1 MAHVERLVAAGAGL
15 TRGFSSGFAGIC
27 ILIGRLWDGS
37 GVSPYVR
44 KVPTASGAKAVQIIW
59 SKKRGRAE
67 VEHIGSAHDEAE
79 LELLMAVARQRLHAG
94 QDELELGLAVAD
106 QSAVEIMGTRMGRL
120 LDAIGAVYRQIGF
133 DAVAGADEVFE
144 QLVTARIIEPTSK
157 QDAARVLEEAGV
169 QPASYPTVKR
179 RLPGYATDAFRNGL
193 SGACAAR
200 AELGPSALL
209 LYDVTT
215 LWFETDTG
223 DGFREPGFSKERRL
237 EPQITVGL
245 LTDATGAPLMVDAFE
260 GNRAETRTMIPIIR
274 SFVEAHG
281 IAGVTVVADAGMMS
295 EANLKDIEDA
305 GWSFIVG
312 GKLPEIPYQLAQW
325 RRTHPDTDPHDGL
338 ILSQPTIM
346 GTKADLRRR
355 TTYYQYRADRARRVG
370 HGIDTQVAKAEKAV
384 AGQAAIKRNR
394 FITLSGGTRTINR
407 ELETKA
413 RALAGWKPYVT
424 NLDAPAEFVIGAYHQ
439 LWHIEHSFRMS
450 KHDLAARPIYH
461 RKRESI
467 DAHLA
472 VVFAALAVAQRIEH
486 LTGWTISRFVKT
498 LRRYRTVQINTG
510 SHTITA
516 EQPIPDDIRTALD
529 RIHQR
534 QGD

>member
-1 MAHVERLVAAGAGL
+1 MVL
-15 TRGFSSGFAGIC
+15 TRWFVWLGSRNC
-27 ILIGRLWDGS
+27 ILIRGLWEGL

-44 KVPTASGAKAVQIIW
+44 KVPTASGARAVQIIW

-67 VEHIGSAHDEAE
+67 VEHIGSAHDDAE
-79 LELLMAVARQRLHAG
+79 LELLTAIARQRIHAG
-94 QDELELGLAVAD
+94 QDELELGLPAAD
-106 QSAVEIMGTRMGRL
+106 QSAVEVVGTRMGRL
-120 LDAIGAVYRQIGF
+120 LDALAVVYRQLGF
-133 DAVAGADEVFE
+133 HTGPGADEVFE

-169 QPASYPTVKR
+169 VPASYPTVKR
-179 RLPGYATDAFRNGL
+179 RLPSYATPKFRNGL

-200 AELGPSALL
+200 ADLSPSALL

-245 LTDATGAPLMVDAFE
+245 LTDASGAPLMVDAFE
-260 GNRAETRTMIPIIR
+260 GNRAETRTMIPIIEQ
-274 SFVEAHG
+274 FVQAHG

-305 GWSFIVG
+305 GW
-312 GKLPEIPYQLAQW
+312 
-325 RRTHPDTDPHDGL
+325 
-338 ILSQPTIM
+338 
-346 GTKADLRRR
+346 LRRR
-355 TTYYQYRADRARRVG
+355 REAARHSLPGRPVAPDPPRRGPDRRDDPDPADRDGPQSGPAAPNTYYQYRADRARRRL
-370 HGIDTQVAKAEKAV
+370 HGIDTQVAKAEKAI

-394 FITLSGGTRTINR
+394 FITLTGGTRTVNR
-407 ELETKA
+407 DLEAKV

-424 NLDAPAEFVIGAYHQ
+424 NLEAPAEFVISAYHQ
-439 LWHIEHSFRMS
+439 LWHVEHSFRMS
-450 KHDLAARPIYH
+450 KHDLKARPIYH

-472 VVFAALAVAQRIEH
+472 VVFAALAVSQRVEH

-498 LRRYRTVQINTG
+498 LRRYRAVQIRTG
-510 SHTITA
+510 QHTFTA
-516 EQPIPDDIRTALD
+516 VQPLPDDIRAALGK
-529 RIHQR
+529 IHQKS
-534 QGD
+534 GD

>member
-1 MAHVERLVAAGAGL
+1 MA
-15 TRGFSSGFAGIC
+15 GFC
-27 ILIGRLWDGS
+27 ILIGPLWHGS

-44 KVPTASGAKAVQIIW
+44 KVPTGSGARAVQIIW
-59 SKKRGRAE
+59 SKKRGHAE
-67 VEHIGSAHDEAE
+67 VEHIGSAHDEAQ
-79 LELLMAVARQRLHAG
+79 LELLMAVAEQRIHAS
-94 QDELELGLAVAD
+94 QDELDLGLPVAD
-106 QSAVEIMGTRMGRL
+106 QSSVEVVGTRMGRL
-120 LDAIGAVYRQIGF
+120 LDAIAAVYRQLGL
-133 DAVAGADEVFE
+133 DTVKGADMVFE

-157 QDAARVLEEAGV
+157 QDTARVLDEAGV
-169 QPASYPTVKR
+169 HPVSYPTVKR
-179 RLPGYATDAFRNGL
+179 RLPGYATAEFRTGL
-193 SGACAAR
+193 SRALASR

-223 DGFREPGFSKERRL
+223 DGFRESGFSKERRL

-274 SFVEAHG
+274 GFVEAHG

-305 GWSFIVG
+305 GWDFIVG
-312 GKLPEIPYQLAQW
+312 GKLPEVPYQIAQW
-325 RRTHPDTDPHDGL
+325 HREHPDTEVPDQL
-338 ILSQPTIM
+338 ILTQPTPM
-346 GTKADLRRR
+346 GPKTDQRRR
-355 TTYYQYRADRARRVG
+355 TTYYQYRADRARRSL
-370 HGIDTQVAKAEKAV
+370 HGIDTQVTKAEKAV
-384 AGQAAIKRNR
+384 AGQVPIKRNR
-394 FITLSGGTRTINR
+394 FITLSGGTKTVNR
-407 ELETKA
+407 DLEVKV

-424 NLDAPAEFVIGAYHQ
+424 NLDAGPEFVIGAYHQ
-439 LWHIEHSFRMS
+439 LWHVEHSFRMS
-450 KHDLAARPIYH
+450 KHDLKARPIYH

-472 VVFAALAVAQRIEH
+472 VVFAALAVSQRIEH

-510 SHTITA
+510 HHLLTA
-516 EQPIPDDIRTALD
+516 EQPLPDDTRTALD
-529 RIHQR
+529 HIHGR
-534 QGD
+534 AGD